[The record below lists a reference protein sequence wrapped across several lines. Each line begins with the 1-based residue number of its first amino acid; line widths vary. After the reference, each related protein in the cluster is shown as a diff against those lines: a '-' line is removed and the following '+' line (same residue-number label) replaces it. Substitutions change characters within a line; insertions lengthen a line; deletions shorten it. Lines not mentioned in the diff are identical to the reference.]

1 MQIIYKN
8 TEEYNTD
15 KERKILIVFNDMTTD
30 MINNEKTKFNSNRL
44 VY

>member
-15 KERKILIVFNDMTTD
+15 KERKILIVFNDMATD
-30 MINNEKTKFNSNRL
+30 MINNEKTKFNNNRL

>member
-8 TEEYNTD
+8 TEECNTD

-30 MINNEKTKFNSNRL
+30 MINNEKTKFNNNRL

>member
-30 MINNEKTKFNSNRL
+30 MINYEKTKFNNNRL

>member
-30 MINNEKTKFNSNRL
+30 MINNKKTKFNNNRL

>member
-30 MINNEKTKFNSNRL
+30 MINNEKAKFNNNRL

>member
-15 KERKILIVFNDMTTD
+15 KERKILIVFNDMTTG
-30 MINNEKTKFNSNRL
+30 MINNEKTKFSNNRL

>member
-30 MINNEKTKFNSNRL
+30 MINDEKTKFNNNRL

>member
-30 MINNEKTKFNSNRL
+30 IINNEKTKFNNNRL

>member
-15 KERKILIVFNDMTTD
+15 KERKILTVFNDMTTD
-30 MINNEKTKFNSNRL
+30 MINNEKTKFSNNRL

>member
-30 MINNEKTKFNSNRL
+30 MINNEKTKFNNNRL

>member
-30 MINNEKTKFNSNRL
+30 MINNEKTKFSNNRL